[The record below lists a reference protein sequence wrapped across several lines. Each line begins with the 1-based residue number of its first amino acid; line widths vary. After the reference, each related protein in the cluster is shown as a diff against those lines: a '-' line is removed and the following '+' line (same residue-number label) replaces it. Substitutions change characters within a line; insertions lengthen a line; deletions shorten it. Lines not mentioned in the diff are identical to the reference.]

1 MAAERLQKLLAE
13 AGLASRR
20 ASERLIQEG
29 RVRVNGRPVTELG
42 TRADPRQDT
51 ITVDGRPLGPAAPTV
66 YLVLH
71 KPAGYVTTAHDDRG
85 RPSVM
90 DLVYK
95 THERVFPVGR
105 LDMDSEGLLLLTN
118 DGELAQ
124 RLTHPRHEVEKEYLA
139 LVQGTPDSDA
149 LRRLRRGVELE
160 DRPTAPALAELVRAP
175 EGLAT
180 PAGRS
185 WLRLVLHEGR
195 KRQVRLMCEATGHP
209 VERLIRVRIGPLRL
223 RGLVPG
229 RVRELTQVEI
239 ERLRAAAG
247 MG

>member
-1 MAAERLQKLLAE
+1 MPPKRLQKVLAG
-13 AGLASRR
+13 AGIASRR
-20 ASERLIQEG
+20 ACEQMIADG
-29 RVRVNGRPVTELG
+29 RVWVNGRLVTQPG
-42 TRADPRQDT
+42 SRADPSRDT
-51 ITVDGRPLGPAAPTV
+51 ITVDGIPIGPRQTPV
-66 YLVLH
+66 FLIVH
-71 KPAGYVTTAHDDRG
+71 KPAGYVTTARDDRG
-85 RPSVM
+85 RPSVL

-95 THERVFPVGR
+95 TRERVFPVGR

-139 LVQGTPDSDA
+139 LVRGQPDEHA
-149 LRRLRRGVELE
+149 LRQLRRGIDL
-160 DRPTAPALAELVRAP
+160 DGRPTAPADVEIVRTPDGRPA
-175 EGLAT
+175 

-195 KRQVRLMCEATGHP
+195 KRQVRLMCEAAGYP

-229 RVRELTQVEI
+229 RVRELTDDEVS
-239 ERLRAAAG
+239 RLRAAAG
-247 MG
+247 LE